1 MTSDFSLSRILASL
15 PPGSQPLVQALRKS
29 ARAAGSHL
37 YLVGGPVRDLLLE
50 RPIRDLD
57 LLVVPG
63 TETIRIARAAAPEE
77 ARIVEYG
84 RFGTLR
90 IETTD
95 LALDLAGARSE
106 TYSRPGAL
114 PTVEPGS
121 LEEDLLRRDF
131 SANALAIALDSSGGK
146 SALPVVDVCGGLADL
161 RAGNLRVLHPRSFH
175 DDPTRIL
182 RAARLAPRLGFKLA
196 RATRSALRDA
206 LRDGAMGAVSG
217 DRLRR
222 ELEKLFADASLGLD
236 PSLALRNLDHWHV
249 LGALE
254 PGFEWPKAAV
264 APIRRLGRAIA
275 DPQWRQN
282 RNRPWVSGLAVW
294 LAPLRPALRRRVL
307 QRFAIRGEA
316 ADRIAN
322 FARERDRL
330 LGGLAKAR
338 GRGAVDALLGGIH
351 EESLLALFASSQ
363 PLVRGRVLRWAAE
376 DRARRAP
383 LSGEDLVAMGLEGP
397 SVGKVLARIRIAH
410 LDGAIANREEAAA
423 LAVEWVRRRG
433 ANPQPRRKK

>member
-1 MTSDFSLSRILASL
+1 MTSDLSLSRILASL
-15 PPGSQPLVQALRKS
+15 PQGSQPLVQALGTA

-37 YLVGGPVRDLLLE
+37 YLVGGPVRDILLE

-63 TETIRIARAAAPEE
+63 TETVQIARAAAPQE
-77 ARIVEYG
+77 ARLVEHG

-90 IETTD
+90 IETPD

-131 SANALAIALDSSGGK
+131 SANALAIALDSSAGRT
-146 SALPVVDVCGGLADL
+146 ALPVVDVCGGLVDL

-182 RAARLAPRLGFKLA
+182 RAARLAPRLGFKLP

-222 ELEKLFADASLGLD
+222 ELEKLFADARLGLD
-236 PSLALRNLDHWHV
+236 PSLALRNLNHWHV

-254 PGFEWPKAAV
+254 PGFEWPKAAA

-282 RNRPWVSGLAVW
+282 RNRPWVSGLALW

-307 QRFAIRGEA
+307 QRFAVRGEA
-316 ADRIAN
+316 ADRIIH

-330 LGGLAKAR
+330 LAGLAKAR

-351 EESLLALFASSQ
+351 EETLLALFASSQ

-397 SVGKVLARIRIAH
+397 SVGKVLARIRVAH

-433 ANPQPRRKK
+433 ANPRTRRKK